1 MTYTDRRN
9 NRILLIIA
17 IVMALFWV
25 LFAVATILE
34 WDYVYNFSS
43 PIISFLATFLLFIA
57 MKDMGIYA
65 KVARWFMIGIFIW
78 FLGDIAWVI
87 ECHLLPENEVMGF
100 LTDNLYLIP
109 DFFYVVGL
117 LSYAKI
123 RFQRND
129 YRILIVDA
137 FFLASVTFVASQ
149 GVFHYLNPD
158 YKMTLENLNS
168 ILYFFVTVFTLL
180 VVFLLLLKTGF
191 QDHAVPF
198 FLLGGAV
205 MLNEVLEIRFT
216 AMKFLGKESESVVLD
231 ILYMLFIVIIS
242 MAFSLGKLRDVQMF
256 TGSRMGNKESFTRRH
271 FQAICVTNASIVVII
286 AIGMRIAKILDE
298 SDTFFI
304 VIIAMAYVIMCKS
317 IEANVLS
324 EELIQQQKNE
334 NSRLEQMV
342 EEKTRELREM
352 NVYLEKI
359 SNTDALTGLYNRR
372 YGIEYFSGLIQNGE
386 NYPIALYSL
395 DLNYFKPINDNYGH
409 DMGDVVLREVGHRL
423 SSLGQKRC
431 TAIRIGGDEF
441 LVIFRNASNKAAI
454 QNVGQLI
461 ASRMDEPIHAHVVSE
476 EKGEMDHTFQ
486 ISASIGV
493 AEFPA
498 DTADMDTLFKMADQ
512 ALYQIKHKHE
522 KSAFLLYSEMSEKQK
537 NEAASGK

>member
-9 NRILLIIA
+9 NRIVLIIA

-65 KVARWFMIGIFIW
+65 KVARWFMIGIFVW

-87 ECHLLPENEVMGF
+87 ECYLLPENEVMGF

-123 RFQRND
+123 RFQKND

-137 FFLASVTFVASQ
+137 FFLAAVTFVASQ
-149 GVFHYLNPD
+149 GFFHYLNPD
-158 YKMTLENLNS
+158 YKLTFENLNS

-191 QDHAVPF
+191 QNHAVPF
-198 FLLGGAV
+198 FFLGGAV

-271 FQAICVTNASIVVII
+271 FQAICVSNASIVVVI
-286 AIGMRIAKILDE
+286 AVCMRIAKILDE

-454 QNVGQLI
+454 RNVGQLI

-522 KSAFLLYSEMSEKQK
+522 KSAFLLYSEMMEKQK